1 VIKIPRHSVHRAVE
15 KLLLGSDFKD
25 VHVALDMPAML
36 GVKGH
41 RRFFHD
47 PVSAALIGYALHG
60 SGGAL
65 SALLHIALDQAC
77 NDKNVRRLVR
87 GLVE

>member
-1 VIKIPRHSVHRAVE
+1 MPDHRLHRKVE
-15 KLLLGSDFKD
+15 RLILNTDLKD